1 MSHQRKNAKSLEAVT
16 HTHTH
21 THTHTFILG
30 DNINVVKNSY
40 DKVEQNRIKKHRKT
54 VYICDTKIDC
64 QCKK

>member
-1 MSHQRKNAKSLEAVT
+1 MSHQRKNAKSLEAV
-16 HTHTH
+16 TH

-64 QCKK
+64 LW

>member
-1 MSHQRKNAKSLEAVT
+1 MSHQRKNAKSLEAV
-16 HTHTH
+16 H

-64 QCKK
+64 LW

>member
-1 MSHQRKNAKSLEAVT
+1 MSHQRKNAKSLEAV
-16 HTHTH
+16 